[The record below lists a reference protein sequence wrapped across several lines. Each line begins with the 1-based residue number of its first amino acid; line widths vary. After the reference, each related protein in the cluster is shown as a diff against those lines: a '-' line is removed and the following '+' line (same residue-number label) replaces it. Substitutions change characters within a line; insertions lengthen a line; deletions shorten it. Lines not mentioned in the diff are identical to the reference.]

1 MRTAIALASVLCSI
15 SGCQYPSVMV
25 YDTEGGMQWHWPH
38 FLDGKPTILAF
49 WSTAEIECLRAIDGL
64 NTLSLRDIP
73 VELISVATGPDI
85 EEIHAWIDGR
95 RGTPIRFPVLL
106 DQGKRLAKA
115 VDVAYYPTYIYFDVG
130 GNEIDRS
137 YSIKNISKWHNTRWL
152 RKSGATP

>member
-1 MRTAIALASVLCSI
+1 MA
-15 SGCQYPSVMV
+15 
-25 YDTEGGMQWHWPH
+25 
-38 FLDGKPTILAF
+38 K
-49 WSTAEIECLRAIDGL
+49 TAEISEDCASWRPRLGR
-64 NTLSLRDIP
+64 
-73 VELISVATGPDI
+73 
-85 EEIHAWIDGR
+85 EIHAWIDGR

-106 DQGKRLAKA
+106 DQRKRLAKA

>member
-1 MRTAIALASVLCSI
+1 MRTAIALALVLFSI
-15 SGCQYPSVMV
+15 SGCQHRSVMV
-25 YDTEGGMQWHWPH
+25 YDTERGMQWHWPH

-49 WSTAEIECLRAIDGL
+49 WSTEETECLRAIDGL
-64 NTLSLRDIP
+64 NTLSLRDVP

-106 DQGKRLAKA
+106 DQRTRLARA
-115 VDVAYYPTYIYFDVG
+115 VNVTHYPTYIYFDADG
-130 GNEIDRS
+130 DEIDRS

-152 RKSGATP
+152 RKSGAAP